1 MLGWAGCSFVSGHAF
16 CHSLCAWQPVF
27 RLRWPCWTLPSI
39 PCRFYRISADW
50 LVAVTALAVQVVAP
64 QVAQRVIDRAMQVHG
79 AAGLSQD
86 FVLPQL
92 YSWARILRLAD
103 GPDEVHREAVARLE
117 LRKYSSKL

>member
-1 MLGWAGCSFVSGHAF
+1 MAVLDPA
-16 CHSLCAWQPVF
+16 
-27 RLRWPCWTLPSI
+27 TTI
-39 PCRFYRISADW
+39 PCRFHRISTDW